1 MWESDE
7 CGCREKPAGGAV
19 LERGNGQAGQEWSRR
34 AKFLT
39 VLAGG
44 YRHPDC
50 TGEDL
55 VRERI

>member
-1 MWESDE
+1 MV
-7 CGCREKPAGGAV
+7 RQV
-19 LERGNGQAGQEWSRR
+19 RRGQEG